1 MRILMTGVSARALA
15 ESACRAGWTDRVVTV
30 DYFGDW
36 DLKRLC
42 ENYSLGRDARCRY
55 TVRHLL
61 EACRR
66 FQWDAV
72 VYTANLENYPDAV
85 RRLAT
90 AGHLLGNSPTT
101 LAEARNPQ
109 RFLECLQ
116 RVGVPVPRTPA
127 SSEDRGFAR
136 AVLEKPRRGGGG
148 QGIAVVSS
156 RARRRRGTYLQE
168 YVPGLPCGVAFV
180 ADGRRATL
188 LGISQQLI
196 GDAAFGARGFQYCG
210 SLLGKDLPGLSSF
223 DPLLSRLEEIVNHLT
238 STFHLVGVNGMD
250 FILNEGEIYPLELNP
265 RYTASMELVEMAYGL
280 NIFSI
285 HLAACD
291 GILPPFDMRRAP
303 EGYWGKAIL
312 FAERDLVTP
321 PADDWWDRG
330 IRDIPFSGER
340 IRAGSPICTL
350 LVSGPSLEACYQ
362 ALREKADSIRQEL
375 QCL

>member
-1 MRILMTGVSARALA
+1 MKILVTGVSARALA
-15 ESACRAGWTDRVVTV
+15 ESACRAGWADRIVTV

-36 DLKRLC
+36 DLQRSC
-42 ENYSLGRDARCRY
+42 ENYSLRRDARCRY
-55 TVRHLL
+55 SVRRLL

-66 FQWDAV
+66 FQWEAV

-85 RRLAT
+85 SRVAA

-109 RFLECLQ
+109 RFLDCL
-116 RVGVPVPRTPA
+116 RRSGVPVPRTVP
-127 SSEDRGFAR
+127 SSR
-136 AVLEKPRRGGGG
+136 AGSLAGAILEKPRRGGGG
-148 QGIAVVSS
+148 QGIAVVSL

-188 LGISQQLI
+188 LGVSQQLI

-223 DPLLSRLEEIVNHLT
+223 NPLLSRLEEIVNHLT

-285 HLAACD
+285 HLAACH
-291 GILPPFDMRRAP
+291 GTLPPFDLRNAP
-303 EGYWGKAIL
+303 DAYCGKAIL
-312 FAERDLVTP
+312 FAERAAIAP
-321 PADDWWDRG
+321 PTEGWWDRG
-330 IRDIPFSGER
+330 IRDIPFPGER

-362 ALREKADSIRQEL
+362 ALRAKTDSVRQEL
-375 QCL
+375 QSL

>member
-1 MRILMTGVSARALA
+1 MRILVTGVSARALA
-15 ESACRAGWTDRVVTV
+15 ESACRAGWTQRIVAV

-36 DLKRLC
+36 DLQRSC
-42 ENYSLGRDARCRY
+42 ENYSLRRDARCRY
-55 TVRHLL
+55 SVRRLL

-66 FQWDAV
+66 FKWDAV

-85 RRLAT
+85 SRLAA

-109 RFLECLQ
+109 RFLDCLQ

-127 SSEDRGFAR
+127 SSEDRGLAR

-148 QGIAVVSS
+148 LGIAVVSS

-168 YVPGLPCGVAFV
+168 YIPGLPCGVAFV

-188 LGISQQLI
+188 LGVSQQLI

-223 DPLLSRLEEIVNHLT
+223 NPLLSRLEEIVGHLT
-238 STFHLVGVNGMD
+238 SAFHLVGVNGMD
-250 FILNEGEIYPLELNP
+250 FILQGHEIYPLELNP
-265 RYTASMELVEMAYGL
+265 RYTASMELIEMAYGL

-285 HLAACD
+285 HLAACH
-291 GILPPFDMRRAP
+291 GTLPPFDLRNAP
-303 EGYWGKAIL
+303 DAYCGKAIL
-312 FAERDLVTP
+312 FAERAAIA
-321 PADDWWDRG
+321 PATDGWWDRG
-330 IRDIPFSGER
+330 IRDIPFPGER
-340 IRAGSPICTL
+340 IRSGSPICTL
-350 LVSGPSLEACYQ
+350 LVSGANLEACYQ
-362 ALREKADSIRQEL
+362 ALRAKADSVRQEL
-375 QCL
+375 QSL

>member
-1 MRILMTGVSARALA
+1 MKILVTGVSARALA
-15 ESACRAGWTDRVVTV
+15 ESACRAGWADRIVTV

-36 DLKRLC
+36 DLQRSC
-42 ENYSLGRDARCRY
+42 ENYSLRRDARCRY
-55 TVRHLL
+55 SVRRLL

-66 FQWDAV
+66 FQWEAV

-85 RRLAT
+85 SRVAA

-109 RFLECLQ
+109 RFLDCL
-116 RVGVPVPRTPA
+116 RRSGVPVPRTVP
-127 SSEDRGFAR
+127 SSR
-136 AVLEKPRRGGGG
+136 AGSLAGAILEKPRRGGGG
-148 QGIAVVSS
+148 QGIAVVSL

-188 LGISQQLI
+188 LGVSQQLI

-210 SLLGKDLPGLSSF
+210 SLLGKDLPGLFSF
-223 DPLLSRLEEIVNHLT
+223 DRLLSRLEEIVNHLT

-280 NIFSI
+280 NIFLI
-285 HLAACD
+285 HLAACH
-291 GILPPFDMRRAP
+291 GTLPPFDLRNAP
-303 EGYWGKAIL
+303 DAYCGKAIL
-312 FAERDLVTP
+312 FAERAAIAP
-321 PADDWWDRG
+321 PTEGWWDRG
-330 IRDIPFSGER
+330 IRDIPFPGER

-350 LVSGPSLEACYQ
+350 LVSGSSLDACYQ
-362 ALREKADSIRQEL
+362 ALRAKADSVRQEVQSL
-375 QCL
+375 